1 MNSYLV
7 ELIKNKKTPVIFDYD
22 GVLFEARWYEE
33 RINMRDETDELL
45 YEAMKRGENLVTA
58 PIGFMTEWVNIL
70 ENDLYVLSFMHNDIE
85 YANKKK
91 EIAQFYPVIPEEH
104 VLMATSPENKIV
116 HLTKILEQYGSFI
129 YIDDNHPALMKYE
142 NHFGDECKF
151 FHVSSLYV

>member
-1 MNSYLV
+1 MNNYLNK
-7 ELIKNKKTPVIFDYD
+7 LIEDNSRPVVFDYD

-58 PIGFMTEWVNIL
+58 PIGFMTEWVNTL

-104 VLMATSPENKIV
+104 VLTNGE
-116 HLTKILEQYGSFI
+116 SFT
-129 YIDDNHPALMKYE
+129 PSAP
-142 NHFGDECKF
+142 F
-151 FHVSSLYV
+151 FSRP

>member
-1 MNSYLV
+1 MNKYLTGTI
-7 ELIKNKKTPVIFDYD
+7 EDPKIPVVFDYD

-33 RINMRDETDELL
+33 RINMRNETEELL
-45 YEAMKRGENLVTA
+45 YEAMKRGENLRTA
-58 PIGFMTEWVNIL
+58 PIPFMTEWVKTL
-70 ENDLYVLSFMHNDIE
+70 ENDLYVLSYMHNDIE
-85 YANKKK
+85 YSNKKK
-91 EIAQFYPVIPEEH
+91 QIAQYYPRIPEKN

-116 HLTKILEQYGSFI
+116 HLQKILDRYGAFV